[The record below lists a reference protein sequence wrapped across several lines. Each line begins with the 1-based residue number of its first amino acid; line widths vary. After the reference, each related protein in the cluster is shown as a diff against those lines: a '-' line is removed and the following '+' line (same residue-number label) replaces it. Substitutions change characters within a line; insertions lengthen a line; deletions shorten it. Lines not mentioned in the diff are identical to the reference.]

1 MYYIVHIFLEKYNNK
16 DIKIRK
22 GYKNKEM
29 SQQLRKILH
38 FLISFNTI
46 MSQISRL
53 ILNFVSKSINQRHAA
68 AGRPAA

>member
-53 ILNFVSKSINQRHAA
+53 IFNFVSKSINQRHAA
-68 AGRPAA
+68 AGRLAA